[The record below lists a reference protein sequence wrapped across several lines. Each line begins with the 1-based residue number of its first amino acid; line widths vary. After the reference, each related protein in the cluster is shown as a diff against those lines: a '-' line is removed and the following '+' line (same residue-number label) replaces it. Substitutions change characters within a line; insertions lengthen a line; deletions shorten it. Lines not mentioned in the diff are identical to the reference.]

1 MAAPSASGAY
11 SSAHGNPPPPPLSMA
26 GGPPQQ
32 GPSVLQILAMGQ
44 ERNHAADAMAHH
56 PRIESLVKL
65 GKEAEAT
72 WLQIGQTA
80 EAVGDFDRAVAAYES
95 ALRHNAYSVVALSQI
110 AAICR
115 SKEEF
120 KKAAEYFGRVVGI
133 APESGD
139 VWGAL
144 GHCYLMIDDLK
155 KAYSSY
161 QQALYYMP
169 NPHEPKLW
177 YGIGIL
183 YDRYGSLEHAEEA
196 FSSVIRMDPNFEK
209 ANEIFFRLGIIYKQ
223 QRKSAQS
230 LECFRYILNNPP
242 RPLTEIDIWF
252 QIGHVYEQQKDFI
265 AAKESYER
273 VLQEN
278 PAHAKVLQQLGGLY
292 HRSRAPFYNPEVS
305 VQILTKSLESDPNDP
320 FSWYLLGRAY
330 MTTSNFGKAYEAY
343 QQAVYRDGKNPAF
356 WCSIGVL
363 YYNINQ
369 FHDALDAYSRAIRI
383 HPYLAEVWFNLG
395 ALYEA
400 CNDQMTDAIDAYQR
414 TLQLD
419 PSNTA
424 VSQRLRE
431 IREHQASGAPLSA
444 PPPPKDISPSS
455 MSWNYATN
463 SGGAPTQLA
472 HVGLGPDMSP
482 PMPPPGSSSGAPQSR
497 VPTATGPGSPLVA
510 PGAVHRFDA
519 RPGSGGSRPRSTD
532 PYRRTSGGPHDH
544 SPRPI
549 AAGPPGSHHQP
560 QPPHSSQHRLPQM
573 KAVRGV
579 SPPSPR
585 TRPGDPSAP
594 GPAHVH
600 AQHPPPSAIYPF
612 PSHLSS
618 GPPGGLPP
626 PRAGENGSLP
636 HDAAAASEWERTA
649 RAAGGRATNGRH
661 PAAPPPHPHAQQQ
674 PHMHAQHPRSPPSG
688 PPTGQGRAP
697 FFDNPPPGPYGGYPP
712 AQHPSAQAHA
722 QAQAEES
729 ARRRSSGGSSTTASH
744 RSGPV
749 DVKPSVAEATP
760 TPTPAPAPTPSKG
773 KGSRAKKDPAADG
786 EAPKKGGRKGKAG
799 EDGSASPKKARKSKA
814 AQEKDAA
821 AKAAAVLN
829 GVAGGAKKP
838 SASSPVQAP
847 AQPPAPA
854 AAAAV
859 PAPPATTLPQRDVDE
874 EYDEGVDALMSLGVT
889 PAPKSTTPGP
899 TSTSSSTTSAP
910 SPSAPAAA
918 STATPAPASPPTVDA
933 APANPRKRSLPADE
947 PMPDAESGTPDAPAP
962 AAVAAA
968 AAEQSSEPE
977 AKRSRSEAPTAPA
990 AAEAPAP
997 EAEKAANGDGETA
1010 STPKEPTPAPAAEPE
1025 APAGPEPMKVD
1036 GADKVEAAAPVEP
1049 VVGARKEEGE
1059 MVAAVS
1065 A

>member
-1 MAAPSASGAY
+1 
-11 SSAHGNPPPPPLSMA
+11 
-26 GGPPQQ
+26 
-32 GPSVLQILAMGQ
+32 
-44 ERNHAADAMAHH
+44 
-56 PRIESLVKL
+56 
-65 GKEAEAT
+65 
-72 WLQIGQTA
+72 
-80 EAVGDFDRAVAAYES
+80 
-95 ALRHNAYSVVALSQI
+95 
-110 AAICR
+110 
-115 SKEEF
+115 
-120 KKAAEYFGRVVGI
+120 
-133 APESGD
+133 
-139 VWGAL
+139 
-144 GHCYLMIDDLK
+144 
-155 KAYSSY
+155 
-161 QQALYYMP
+161 
-169 NPHEPKLW
+169 
-177 YGIGIL
+177 
-183 YDRYGSLEHAEEA
+183 
-196 FSSVIRMDPNFEK
+196 
-209 ANEIFFRLGIIYKQ
+209 
-223 QRKSAQS
+223 
-230 LECFRYILNNPP
+230 CFRYILNNPP

-431 IREHQASGAPLSA
+431 IREHQASGAPLS
-444 PPPPKDISPSS
+444 PPPAPKDISPSS

-482 PMPPPGSSSGAPQSR
+482 PMPPQPGSSSGPPQSR
-497 VPTATGPGSPLVA
+497 GPTATGPGSPLVA

-532 PYRRTSGGPHDH
+532 PYRRTSGGAHEQ

-549 AAGPPGSHHQP
+549 AAGPPAAHHQA
-560 QPPHSSQHRLPQM
+560 QQPHSSQHRLPQM

-594 GPAHVH
+594 GPALVH
-600 AQHPPPSAIYPF
+600 AQHPPPSANYPF

-618 GPPGGLPP
+618 GPSGGLPP

-636 HDAAAASEWERTA
+636 HDAAAAMEWERTA
-649 RAAGGRATNGRH
+649 RAASGRASNGRH
-661 PAAPPPHPHAQQQ
+661 PAPPPPHPHAQQQ
-674 PHMHAQHPRSPPSG
+674 QHMHSQHPRSPPSG
-688 PPTGQGRAP
+688 PPIGQGRAP

-712 AQHPSAQAHA
+712 AQHPSTQAQAQA

-729 ARRRSSGGSSTTASH
+729 ARRRSSGGSSTAASH
-744 RSGPV
+744 RSGPA
-749 DVKPSVAEATP
+749 DVKPTVAEPTP
-760 TPTPAPAPTPSKG
+760 TPTPAPAPTPSKA
-773 KGSRAKKDPAADG
+773 KGSRAKKDSAADG

-799 EDGSASPKKARKSKA
+799 EDGTTSPKKPRKTNA

-854 AAAAV
+854 APPAAA
-859 PAPPATTLPQRDVDE
+859 AAAAASTLPQRDVDE

-889 PAPKSTTPGP
+889 PAPKSATPAP
-899 TSTSSSTTSAP
+899 ASVSSSSTSAP
-910 SPSAPAAA
+910 SPSAPVPA
-918 STATPAPASPPTVDA
+918 STATPAPASASPPTVDA
-933 APANPRKRSLPADE
+933 APVNPRKRSLAVAADE
-947 PMPDAESGTPDAPAP
+947 AMPDAESGTPDAPAP
-962 AAVAAA
+962 AAPAD
-968 AAEQSSEPE
+968 ESSEPE
-977 AKRSRSEAPTAPA
+977 AKRSRSEAPPAPVEQPA
-990 AAEAPAP
+990 PSPAP
-997 EAEKAANGDGETA
+997 EADKPTSGEATA
-1010 STPKEPTPAPAAEPE
+1010 STPKEPTPAPAAETE
-1025 APAGPEPMKVD
+1025 APAGPEPVKL
-1036 GADKVEAAAPVEP
+1036 ESAAPVEP
-1049 VVGARKEEGE
+1049 VVGAKEEGE
-1059 MVAAVS
+1059 VVAAVS